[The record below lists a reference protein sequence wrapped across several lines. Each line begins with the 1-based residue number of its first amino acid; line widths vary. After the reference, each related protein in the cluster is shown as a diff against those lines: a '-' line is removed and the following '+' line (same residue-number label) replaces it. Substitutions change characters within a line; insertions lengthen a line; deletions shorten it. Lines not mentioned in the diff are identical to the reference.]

1 MSEDKELKGT
11 SWEEYARNEVNALL
25 DMFLPDTDAGNI
37 GIKYNHPIKARY
49 ETHTEYD
56 EDKVNGVEIRV
67 VFKFSND
74 LPVVE

>member
-1 MSEDKELKGT
+1 MSEDTELKGT
-11 SWEEYARNEVNALL
+11 SWEEYARSEVNALL

-56 EDKVNGVEIRV
+56 ENKVNGVEIRV
-67 VFKFSND
+67 VFKFSSD